1 MQLKF
6 LKTRLMPIGVDLG
19 TSHLKMAQLRQV
31 QQDLELLAAGSEE
44 IPAELRAQ
52 GAERMDFIAQSIRR
66 NLKSNGFQGRK
77 CVLALPTSQLF
88 LQHLKM
94 PRVPKADLDPL
105 LRAELAGKLPYA
117 VEDAVIDHVLAGEV
131 FGEGEPRQEVIVA
144 AAARDTVE
152 AYLELAE
159 KAGLEVVGINVESC
173 AVVECFGRLFRRNG
187 DAARTILFI
196 DMGVSSTQVC
206 LTHGDKLVFAR
217 NLHLGEQQ
225 IDQALAT
232 GMHMDIEQAHGL
244 RWDLQKGQQ
253 SGQAQGEIYRHL
265 EEPLGQLA
273 AEVTQCLR
281 YYEATFRNQPVER
294 MVLAG
299 GQAYDKRLCQLL
311 AERLNLPAQIGD
323 PLVRIGR
330 VAGAGLQIGLDRRE
344 PQPQW
349 AVAVGL
355 SLGAAQAA

>member
-1 MQLKF
+1 MPLKF
-6 LKTRLMPIGVDLG
+6 LKTRVLPIGVDLG
-19 TSHLKMAQLRQV
+19 TSHLKMAQLRMT
-31 QQDLELLAAGSEE
+31 QQEIDLLAAASEE
-44 IPAELRAQ
+44 IPADARPQ
-52 GAERMDFIAQSIRR
+52 GPERMTFIAQAIRR
-66 NLKSNGFQGRK
+66 GLKSNSFQGRK
-77 CVLALPTSQLF
+77 CVLALPSSQLF

-117 VEDAVIDHVLAGEV
+117 VEDAVIGHVQAGEV

-144 AAARDTVE
+144 AAARETVE
-152 AYLELAE
+152 AYLEMAG
-159 KAGLEVVGINVESC
+159 KARLEVVGINVESC
-173 AVVECFGRLFRRNG
+173 AVVECFGRLFRRNA
-187 DAARTILFI
+187 DVARTILFI
-196 DMGVSSTQVC
+196 DLGVSSTQVC
-206 LTHGDKLVFAR
+206 LTHGEKLVFAR
-217 NLHLGEQQ
+217 NLRLGEQQ
-225 IDQALAT
+225 IDQALAE
-232 GMHMDIEQAHGL
+232 GMNMDPAQAHSL
-244 RWDLQKGQQ
+244 RWDLQKGQN
-253 SGQAQGEIYRHL
+253 SGPAQEEIYRHL

-273 AEVTQCLR
+273 SEITQCLR
-281 YYEATFRNQPVER
+281 YYEATFRNQSVER

-299 GQAYDKRLCQLL
+299 GQAHDKRLCQSL